1 MGGGLFK
8 NVKNATFFE
17 ARFPYFAGFVQYN
30 LHRACQ
36 GYMETGAPP
45 AGKSRSIQLAP
56 SDHLDFNLDEV
67 KQFAEAVRLLL

>member
-1 MGGGLFK
+1 
-8 NVKNATFFE
+8 
-17 ARFPYFAGFVQYN
+17 
-30 LHRACQ
+30 
-36 GYMETGAPP
+36 METGAPP